1 MVQTSPLL
9 ALPGELRNSIVEY
22 VFTRE
27 LGTAPPP
34 LWRSPLALPSTCRQ
48 LYQEFYALARV
59 VTIFTIPWSSSS
71 ELGIKAGALPAAFAS
86 SITKLQIQL
95 PSELINLYI
104 TDPTR
109 RKLKRFGFAAAG
121 LTGLE
126 ELYLRYRPEHYEN
139 GVGGPGRELTVHV
152 LWRILWER
160 GTESLRK
167 ICIVHDGTQPFLSL
181 TLLHGMLETFG
192 PLRVSKRWEVKSDL
206 QHGRLLF
213 VEHGHGGKTLREI
226 AVIVGYSFREAE
238 DYLAVC
244 GQIIEVCMNPCFQ
257 NRVLEVDTDMWVG
270 KAR

>member
-9 ALPGELRNSIVEY
+9 ALPGELRNSIVEH

-27 LGTAPPP
+27 LGIAPPP

-48 LYQEFYALARV
+48 LHQEFCALARV

-71 ELGIKAGALPAAFAS
+71 ELDTKVGVLPAAFAS
-86 SITKLQIQL
+86 SVTKLQIQL
-95 PSELINLYI
+95 PSKLINLYI
-104 TDPTR
+104 SDPTQ

-126 ELYLRYRPEHYEN
+126 ELYLRYRPEHYKK
-139 GVGGPGRELTVHV
+139 GVGGPGRELMVHI
-152 LWRILWER
+152 LWKILWER
-160 GTESLRK
+160 GMERLRK

-181 TLLHGMLETFG
+181 TLLHGMLETYG

-206 QHGRLLF
+206 QHGQLLF
-213 VEHGHGGKTLREI
+213 IEHGNGGKTLRKI

-244 GQIIEVCMNPCFQ
+244 GQIIEVSMRPCF
-257 NRVLEVDTDMWVG
+257 RDPILEAEADM
-270 KAR
+270 